1 MIGKTISHYKILE
14 KLGEGGM
21 GVVYKAEDTKLKRTV
36 ALKFIS
42 AQALGRDEEKIRFI
56 HEAQAAAALSHP
68 NISTIYEIDES
79 EGQSFMAMEC
89 IEGRSLKEKIKSG
102 PLKLDETLDIVIQ
115 VAEGLREAHEK
126 GIVHRDIKPANIMVT
141 TKGQAKI
148 MDFGLAKLG
157 RGMHL
162 TKIGTALGTIAYM
175 SPEQARGD
183 TVDHR
188 TDIWSLGVV
197 LYEMVT
203 GQLPFKSEYEQA
215 VIYSILNE
223 DPKPITS
230 LRTEAPLELEQIVNK
245 ALTKNQDE
253 RYQHVDEILVDLRS
267 FTEELESGITKTLLT
282 KKAKPSPS
290 VAVLPF
296 VNMSP
301 ERENE
306 YFSDGIT
313 EDIIAQLSKIG
324 DLKVISRTSIMR
336 YKRSDK
342 SLREIGKELDVTTI
356 LEGSVRKADNR
367 VRIVGQLV
375 DARTDEHIWAETYDR
390 EMKDIFDIQSD
401 VAQQIATA
409 LKAKISPAEKERL
422 QKKPTD
428 NLSAYDYYLKG
439 RDYYYR
445 YHKQDNEIAIE
456 LFEKALKLD
465 PDYALAYAGLGDAYA
480 QRKLKYGF
488 ASTWLDSAIQVSEK
502 AISIDPDLAEAYKA
516 LGLAYIAKGWFRK
529 ALEVNHKA
537 VELKPNHFPAVANIG
552 WSYWYIGKF
561 DRALRYMKKSL
572 DLNPSGAHDC
582 FGIGS
587 IYLKL
592 GNYAEAQ
599 KWLNKALELQPDFT
613 NPHVRWIELYL
624 GEGKHQKA
632 IEHCRKILSIFP
644 DEVRGLEAAGD
655 IELFFNNYVQAK
667 QYYEKAM
674 EISSTRLPGL
684 TGASLTTRLAYI
696 YWKTDRKEEAQKMFC
711 QSLEVARKLLEQGN
725 ESWEIPY
732 DIATINAIQGNKS
745 ESFKWLKKAIDSGW
759 REYHLG
765 LRNPMLENLH
775 NDEKFKQAMAEMKA
789 MIDEM
794 RKRVEKED
802 WQDHNQLEESAD
814 NR

>member
-1 MIGKTISHYKILE
+1 MFGKVISHYKILE

-21 GVVYKAEDTKLKRTV
+21 GAVYKAEDTKLKRTI
-36 ALKFIS
+36 ALKFLLP
-42 AQALGRDEEKIRFI
+42 QTLGSDEEKIRFI
-56 HEAQAAAALSHP
+56 YEAQAAAALSHP
-68 NISTIYEIDES
+68 NICTIYEIDES
-79 EGQSFMAMEC
+79 EGRSFIAMEC

-102 PLKLDETLDIVIQ
+102 PLKLDEALDIAIQ
-115 VAEGLREAHEK
+115 VAEGLQEAHEK

-157 RGMHL
+157 RGTHL
-162 TKIGTALGTIAYM
+162 TKTGTTLGTIAYM

-188 TDIWSLGVV
+188 TDIWSLGIV
-197 LYEMVT
+197 LYEIVA

-223 DPKPITS
+223 EPKPLTS
-230 LRTEAPLELEQIVNK
+230 FRNEVPLELERIVNK
-245 ALTKNQDE
+245 ALTKSPDE
-253 RYQHVDEILVDLRS
+253 RYQHVDEMLVDLKS
-267 FTEELESGITKTLLT
+267 LTEELESGVTKTLLT
-282 KKAKPSPS
+282 KAKPSPS

-301 ERENE
+301 DAENE

-336 YKRSDK
+336 YKQSDK
-342 SLREIGKELDVTTI
+342 RLQEIGKELDVTTI
-356 LEGSVRKADNR
+356 LEGSVRKAGNR
-367 VRIVGQLV
+367 VRIVSQLI

-409 LKAKISPAEKERL
+409 LKAKISPAEKEL
-422 QKKPTD
+422 LAKKPTD
-428 NLSAYDYYLKG
+428 NLTAYDYYLKG

-456 LFEKALKLD
+456 LFQKTIKLD

-480 QRKLKYGF
+480 QRTLKFGF
-488 ASTWLDSAIQVSEK
+488 APTWLDSAIQVSEK
-502 AISIDPDLAEAYKA
+502 AISIDPDLAEGYKA
-516 LGLAYIAKGWFRK
+516 LGLAYIAKGWLRK

-537 VELKPNHFPAVANIG
+537 VELKPNYFPAVANIG
-552 WSYWYIGKF
+552 WSYWYIGEF
-561 DRALRYMKKSL
+561 DQALRYMKKSL
-572 DLNPSGAHDC
+572 ALNPSGAHDC

-587 IYLKL
+587 LYLKL
-592 GNYAEAQ
+592 GDYAKAE

-613 NPHVRWIELYL
+613 HPHVRWIELYL
-624 GEGKHQKA
+624 TQGKYQEA
-632 IEHCRKILSIFP
+632 IEHSQRILSIFP
-644 DEVRGLEAAGD
+644 DEVRLLEATGD
-655 IELFFNNYVQAK
+655 VELFSSNYVQAK

-696 YWKTDRKEEAQKMFC
+696 YWKTDQKEEARKMFS
-711 QSLEVARKLLEQGN
+711 QSLEFAQKLLDQGN

-732 DIATINAIQGNKS
+732 DMAVIHAVQGNKN
-745 ESFKWLKKAIDSGW
+745 EAYLWLKKAIDAGW
-759 REYHLG
+759 REYHLE
-765 LRNPMLENLH
+765 LRNPLLENLH
-775 NDEKFKQAMAEMKA
+775 NEEQFKQMMDEVKA

-794 RKRVEKED
+794 RERVEKDD
-802 WQDHNQLEESAD
+802 W
-814 NR
+814 